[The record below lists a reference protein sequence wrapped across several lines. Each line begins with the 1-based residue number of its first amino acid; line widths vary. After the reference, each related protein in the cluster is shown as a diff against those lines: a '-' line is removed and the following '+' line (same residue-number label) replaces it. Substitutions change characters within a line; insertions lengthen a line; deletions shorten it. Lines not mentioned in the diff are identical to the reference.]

1 MVGCASEIVDSD
13 TSRTGDASARRL
25 DGLALF
31 DGLRHILPWVK
42 VEMTAYLDDRRA
54 LSGAIKA
61 RTLITGVPDRLFDG
75 SPVCPDT
82 LMGLQIGHEAEA
94 SELRTQPA
102 GQENLAREV
111 TTRIANQVPKTGYRD
126 DYVMCSVVWQGEIR
140 RIMALYS
147 EF

>member
-1 MVGCASEIVDSD
+1 M
-13 TSRTGDASARRL
+13 
-25 DGLALF
+25 
-31 DGLRHILPWVK
+31 
-42 VEMTAYLDDRRA
+42 
-54 LSGAIKA
+54 
-61 RTLITGVPDRLFDG
+61 
-75 SPVCPDT
+75 
-82 LMGLQIGHEAEA
+82 EA